1 MNIVIVG
8 AGRAGTSLAKALS
21 LAGPTVQL
29 VHHNEIPSLHEAD
42 AVVLCVPD
50 DAIATVAATLPPT
63 SAVVMHVAG
72 SRTLEVLTPHARVA
86 SMHPLVALPN
96 EEIGTARLAGATF
109 AVAGDPLA
117 RTLVELVGGKAIDVA
132 DEDRAAYHA
141 AACVAANHL
150 VTLLASVG
158 EIAASI
164 GMELEDFLPLAQN
177 ALSDVIELGP
187 LRALTGPAARG
198 DVATLDAHLEAIPE
212 STRPLYVAL
221 VREALALGEQR
232 RAGSPA

>member
-8 AGRAGTSLAKALS
+8 AGRAGTSLSKALS
-21 LAGPTVQL
+21 QAGPNVQL
-29 VHHNEIPSLHEAD
+29 VHHYEIPSLLEAD

-50 DAIATVAATLPPT
+50 DAIATVAKSLPPT

-72 SRTLEVLTPHARVA
+72 SRTLDVLAPHARVA

-96 EEIGTARLAGATF
+96 EVIGAARLSGATF

-117 RTLVELVGGKAIDVA
+117 RTLVELIGGKAIDVA
-132 DEDRAAYHA
+132 NEDRAAYHA

-150 VTLLASVG
+150 VTLMASVA

-177 ALSDVIELGP
+177 ALSDVVELGP